1 MAAVQRG
8 TGLDRRY
15 VISIRRRTGL
25 GDHLICLAA
34 AWRFARDTGRTLVAD
49 WRFSSYTLMRN
60 DNLFPLC
67 FEAPD
72 ELAGVPFIGG
82 PDVGAVS
89 PQRAD
94 GTLGFAPFWR
104 WNDLRRI
111 PYRRALAHIEAGRD
125 FATRKVVFDNC
136 LNHAVTSVADAATL
150 FRALKPVASAA
161 DALAA
166 FRAAMP
172 PGPLIGLH
180 MRHGNG
186 ARIPGYQD
194 HWASF
199 PRAIE
204 RCVKAIEEARRLLGG
219 QATVLLCSDYA
230 PAEEAISAR
239 IGDVATRHK
248 MRREAGEGE
257 QHLWRGAP
265 FMRDDALIEMLMLGQ
280 CDALIRYPPGSFFSL
295 YGAVLKPSRQPLP
308 AHMQALQQP
317 WDPADGLSPA
327 LLV

>member
-1 MAAVQRG
+1 
-8 TGLDRRY
+8 LDRRY

-25 GDHLICLAA
+25 GDHLVCLAA

-49 WRFSSYTLMRN
+49 WRYSSYTLMRN

-82 PDVGAVS
+82 ADVGTVS

-111 PYRRALAHIEAGRD
+111 PYRRALAHILASRD
-125 FATRKVVFDNC
+125 FATRKVVLDNC
-136 LNHAVTSVADAATL
+136 LNHAVTSVEDAAAF
-150 FRALKPVASAA
+150 FRALRPVGAAA
-161 DALAA
+161 DALATFCA
-166 FRAAMP
+166 TLP

-186 ARIPGYQD
+186 QRIPGYEQ

-199 PRAIE
+199 PLAIE
-204 RCVKAIEEARRLLGG
+204 RCVKAVDEARRQLGG
-219 QATVLLCSDYA
+219 QATVLLCTDFA
-230 PAEEAISAR
+230 PVEEAIRAQVP
-239 IGDVATRHK
+239 DVVTRHK

-257 QHLWRGAP
+257 QHLWRGAS
-265 FMRDDALIEMLMLGQ
+265 FIRDDALIEMLLLAR
-280 CDALIRYPPGSFFSL
+280 CDALVRYPPASFFSL
-295 YGAVLKPSRQPLP
+295 YGAVLKPSRRPPP
-308 AHMQALQQP
+308 ANMQALQQP

-327 LLV
+327 LLL